1 MLPDK
6 NKLSDEALDEVEGGF
21 SVMTLI
27 GKRGKRAKKFL
38 SVQYVKDTGV
48 CPDCGK
54 KLVNNPFDHVFPFKC
69 PGCSKK
75 FTGNELVE
83 ANDDNTSLS
92 L

>member
-48 CPDCGK
+48 CPGCGE
-54 KLVNNPFDHVFPFKC
+54 KLVNNPFDHVFPYKC
-69 PGCSKK
+69 PNCNKK
-75 FTGNELVE
+75 FTGFELVE
-83 ANDDNTSLS
+83 EDTDKQSVSL
-92 L
+92 